1 MNFLHFPGDLNCRPL
16 SLSDLG
22 SDNRSIQA
30 IYAFAKTID
39 NPDIQKDL
47 YSCLRLAC
55 GALCAMCDSLNLDPD
70 VLDYWD
76 GSSEIIVTPFNP
88 QA

>member
-30 IYAFAKTID
+30 IYACNIFHHMLHSFFETFESQI
-39 NPDIQKDL
+39 
-47 YSCLRLAC
+47 
-55 GALCAMCDSLNLDPD
+55 
-70 VLDYWD
+70 
-76 GSSEIIVTPFNP
+76 
-88 QA
+88 